1 MASRLS
7 AVSNISTRSSLN
19 SEPEVNETFK
29 TGIEF
34 PTIHIPS
41 PTFRTIGPPT
51 TGDQELYKL
60 PPVVN
65 FVALRE
71 TFLSEAP
78 FVKRTNRA
86 FWKKWIDSKQYTQSF
101 AVLLRYI
108 TNCINDNGAIN
119 VGRLYDVEDNILID
133 KLSSNVAEMLTL
145 ERDYLRPSAA
155 HDILFSRLPEV
166 FAYMIIN
173 SLLSTLPKL
182 ARVYYSG
189 QFRELLLDWLSE
201 LIGGVRLTHPRTDRD
216 WLFHD
221 ANDIGIVLVN
231 QGSMRQNRLPGGAN
245 TTGNTGTSTPNKSGS
260 RQMNTTSAFSMFQN
274 TAQSSNNNTNSN
286 DNNGASLTAT
296 KRVSFLSSPGNGDN
310 DAMNTSSTANS
321 PTASPV
327 QMTRKKTTAS
337 TSTGP
342 KISFFQA
349 VLAAQ
354 KEDQYQ
360 KQHDMSRFSKA
371 TSAFVLE
378 NSPLV
383 RMHLSKGRNED
394 DIYRCQHPLHI
405 SLSHL
410 PDRPLFSLQPS
421 QIIKEGTF
429 REKKIDKKRLTHTLK
444 SSVKKREQILK
455 DYQQK
460 ESEMKKDL
468 QRMKHA
474 YQIQLDLLN
483 KKPVSQKQLLA
494 AATTLEAAKVS
505 SQQATDDDD
514 NTV

>member
-1 MASRLS
+1 MRTSVL
-7 AVSNISTRSSLN
+7 SNISTRTNIN
-19 SEPEVNETFK
+19 SEPEVNEIFK

-34 PTIHIPS
+34 PHITIPS
-41 PTFRTIGPPT
+41 PTFRTLGPLTP
-51 TGDQELYKL
+51 GDQDLYKL

-78 FVKRTNRA
+78 FVKRTNRS

-101 AVLLRYI
+101 AVLLRFI

-166 FAYMIIN
+166 LAYMIIN

-231 QGSMRQNRLPGGAN
+231 QGSMRQNRLPGGTNNSTAN
-245 TTGNTGTSTPNKSGS
+245 SPNKPTN
-260 RQMNTTSAFSMFQN
+260 RQLAGTQNNNDNNNNTHNRFDS
-274 TAQSSNNNTNSN
+274 TAQSNINNT
-286 DNNGASLTAT
+286 LTST
-296 KRVSFLSSPGNGDN
+296 KRVSFLAASSTGDN
-310 DAMNTSSTANS
+310 DPANTVSTINS
-321 PTASPV
+321 PSESPAPAV
-327 QMTRKKTTAS
+327 RKKTLAS
-337 TSTGP
+337 TATTGSP

-360 KQHDMSRFSKA
+360 KQHDMSRFSRA

-383 RMHLSKGRNED
+383 RMHLSKGRNEV
-394 DIYRCQHPLHI
+394 
-405 SLSHL
+405 
-410 PDRPLFSLQPS
+410 
-421 QIIKEGTF
+421 
-429 REKKIDKKRLTHTLK
+429 RE
-444 SSVKKREQILK
+444 
-455 DYQQK
+455 
-460 ESEMKKDL
+460 
-468 QRMKHA
+468 
-474 YQIQLDLLN
+474 
-483 KKPVSQKQLLA
+483 
-494 AATTLEAAKVS
+494 
-505 SQQATDDDD
+505 
-514 NTV
+514 